1 MGHIMTRL
9 LQKRRETV
17 LMLGLKNSGKT
28 TILYKLST
36 GKKILSVPTFG
47 FNMEILPFNDIELD
61 VMDVG
66 GGEKMV
72 PLWKHYLITA
82 AAIIY
87 VLDCNDWRR
96 MNENKELLE
105 DILSRPERKGV
116 PLLVIVNKAEN
127 MTQPMTS
134 GDLQEILDLNSNTRG
149 RKYKVQL
156 VSAETGTG
164 MVEAFTWLC
173 AVLGSGHACRKIKRL
188 REKEKKKGAVLA
200 KKKKYEEIV
209 KKQKAVALTKYTSRK
224 SVDVSTSLEAA
235 RRQSGSCDS
244 IKERQFS
251 FPDIRSNIQ
260 DFFVSRVGDD
270 VANIN
275 RSRGHSKVEVTP
287 PSDGSLVV
295 DTLSTNPHDPQYER
309 RPGSMLRINE
319 FKEKR
324 DIALAKKNDAE
335 VKQIQTE
342 GGWDKIRRLFIRPNA
357 MGESDQLQTVS
368 KINPSEK
375 KVEDS
380 NVVQLDHSTA
390 CTSRVSDNE
399 NDEQMKPEKLNQKKV
414 VLRLPSPDIESRKM
428 KRIIRRQIKSTSGM
442 ELENSP
448 RIKASA
454 INRQRILMRNNASS
468 KTESPKTNS
477 QGKRYKVI
485 RRKVKVAA
493 ETTVLE
499 TEQPIEKQAT
509 RSPRSMRGGVWS
521 VIASIRFS
529 FPLGR
534 NTQRLQA
541 DPDMNVEDSTFPV
554 TSLNED
560 LPETNHVVSVMEL
573 NDHTPSTSS
582 EMTPERNYSTEII
595 TSA

>member
-28 TILYKLST
+28 TILYKLLT

-82 AAIIY
+82 AAIVY
-87 VLDCNDWRR
+87 VLDCNDWGR
-96 MNENKELLE
+96 MNENKELIE

-127 MTQPMTS
+127 MTRPMTS
-134 GDLQEILDLNSNTRG
+134 GHFQEKLDLNSNTRG
-149 RKYKVQL
+149 RKYKVQF

-164 MVEAFTWLC
+164 VVEAFTWLC
-173 AVLGSGHACRKIKRL
+173 AVLGSGHASRKIKRL
-188 REKEKKKGAVLA
+188 REKEKKKGAVRA
-200 KKKKYEEIV
+200 KKKKHEEIE

-235 RRQSGSCDS
+235 RRRSGSCDS
-244 IKERQFS
+244 INERQFS

-260 DFFVSRVGDD
+260 DFFVSRVGDG
-270 VANIN
+270 VENLN

-287 PSDGSLVV
+287 PSDGSHVV

-319 FKEKR
+319 LKEKR
-324 DIALAKKNDAE
+324 DMALAKKNDAE
-335 VKQIQTE
+335 QIQTE

-357 MGESDQLQTVS
+357 MNESDQQQTVS
-368 KINPSEK
+368 KINPSEQ

-380 NVVQLDHSTA
+380 NSVELGQSTA
-390 CTSRVSDNE
+390 CTSQVSDNE
-399 NDEQMKPEKLNQKKV
+399 SEQIRQEGLNQKV
-414 VLRLPSPDIESRKM
+414 IRLPSPDIETRKM

-442 ELENSP
+442 EFENSP

-454 INRQRILMRNNASS
+454 INRQRILMRNTANY
-468 KTESPKTNS
+468 KTESPRTNS
-477 QGKRYKVI
+477 QGKRYKVV

-493 ETTVLE
+493 ETTVLQ
-499 TEQPIEKQAT
+499 TAQPIEKQAT

-534 NTQRLQA
+534 NTQRHQA
-541 DPDMNVEDSTFPV
+541 DTDISVGDSTFHV
-554 TSLNED
+554 TSSND
-560 LPETNHVVSVMEL
+560 DFPDTNHVMSVMEL